1 MYILLIGYLFVI
13 VMFAAVVG
21 ASNWVLGLFFFTTLA
36 VLPTWLIFWLKRSM
50 QKKKVETKLEQQ
62 NLEQE

>member
-21 ASNWVLGLFFFTTLA
+21 ASNWALGLFFFVVLA
-36 VLPTWLIFWLKRSM
+36 VLPTWFIFWLQRRI
-50 QKKKVETKLEQQ
+50 QKKKQDGIESKEV
-62 NLEQE
+62 N